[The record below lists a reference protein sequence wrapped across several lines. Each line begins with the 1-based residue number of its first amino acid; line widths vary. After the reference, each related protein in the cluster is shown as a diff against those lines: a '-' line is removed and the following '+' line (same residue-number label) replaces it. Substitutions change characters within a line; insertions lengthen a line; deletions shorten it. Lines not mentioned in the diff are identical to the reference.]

1 MKLHE
6 KAASTFSIELTK
18 SKVFE
23 DDVNHSIND
32 ISNID
37 VSIWEN
43 GLRTLIHEFQSG
55 SFLRFSLMILIMMY
69 FLAVPVYSYGDDTKD
84 LVNAARRGNTAT
96 VGELLAR
103 GVDVNAKINNGW
115 SALIYAS
122 RDGYTDVVKL
132 LLDRGAEVNTK
143 NANGWTALMA
153 ASANGHIEV
162 VKLLLARNPEVN
174 TKDINGRTALIYAQ
188 EYEFPEIVQLLKES
202 GAKEYLYQD
211 VPNVIAE

>member
-1 MKLHE
+1 MITACAGRKRNFLCMRLLRFCSVIVIVTCTL
-6 KAASTFSIELTK
+6 AVSPFSHA
-18 SKVFE
+18 
-23 DDVNHSIND
+23 DDV
-32 ISNID
+32 
-37 VSIWEN
+37 
-43 GLRTLIHEFQSG
+43 
-55 SFLRFSLMILIMMY
+55 
-69 FLAVPVYSYGDDTKD
+69 KD
-84 LVNAARRGNTAT
+84 LVNAARRGSTAT

-122 RDGYTDVVKL
+122 RNGNTDVVKL
-132 LLDRGAEVNTK
+132 LIDKGAEVNTK

-162 VKLLLARNPEVN
+162 VKLLLTRNPEVN